1 MFEILEDVVIPI
13 VAIGSIFI
21 AAPWIIFHYVTR
33 WKTLATLTRE
43 DENMLD
49 ELYELARSLEER
61 VVTVERILS
70 ADNPGWRNLGVDP
83 SSIGID
89 DEISA
94 KRRMK

>member
-1 MFEILEDVVIPI
+1 MDDLLGYTIPI
-13 VAIGSIFI
+13 VICGMLFIGL
-21 AAPWIIFHYVTR
+21 PWLIFHYVTR
-33 WKTLATLTRE
+33 WKTLATLTKE
-43 DENMLD
+43 DENLLD
-49 ELYELARSLEER
+49 ELYELARRLDDR
-61 VVTVERILS
+61 VTTVERILS